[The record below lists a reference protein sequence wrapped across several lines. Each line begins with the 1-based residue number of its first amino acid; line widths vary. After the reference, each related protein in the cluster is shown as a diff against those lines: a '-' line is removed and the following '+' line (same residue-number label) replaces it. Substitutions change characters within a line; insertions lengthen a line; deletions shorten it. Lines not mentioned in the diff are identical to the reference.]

1 MDELEKLKEKE
12 RELWAGGMNKETKI
26 FYLCDRKA
34 CRLCSG
40 ENCDHTKNIEHAR
53 NFKNKHGIYVENDN
67 REKEDELEKAL
78 RELIKLGSFE
88 LKDYEIIE
96 GKLRHILNMFRG

>member
-34 CRLCSG
+34 CQLCSG

-53 NFKNKHGIYVENDN
+53 NFKK
-67 REKEDELEKAL
+67 
-78 RELIKLGSFE
+78 
-88 LKDYEIIE
+88 
-96 GKLRHILNMFRG
+96 

>member
-1 MDELEKLKEKE
+1 MLE
-12 RELWAGGMNKETKI
+12 T
-26 FYLCDRKA
+26 
-34 CRLCSG
+34 S
-40 ENCDHTKNIEHAR
+40 
-53 NFKNKHGIYVENDN
+53 KNKHGIYVENDN
-67 REKEDELEKAL
+67 RDKEDELEKAL